1 MLRRRNQK
9 KLYRDRARSRNKV
22 PQIYSRTQA
31 IVPERNFSKLY
42 LVSFIFVL
50 VLFIYIALFSQVFAI
65 KNIVVTGDFGD
76 SQIKDGI
83 AKEVNKNIFS
93 KNILFFQS
101 AKIIKV
107 IKEDLKVQDL
117 TIRKKLP
124 NKLVAVAHEREASFV
139 WEENE
144 KKFLI
149 DKNGLAFLD
158 VSGEEGSSQ
167 VVLPK
172 IKNNLISLNNL
183 GDTVATKEF
192 MDFISFLS
200 ENFNFET
207 LDKIELF
214 EINGT
219 NTEIT
224 VLTDKNYKVFFDATR
239 GAASQLKSLARVKEE
254 AVKSKKRLE
263 YIDLRIE
270 TRIFYK

>member
-1 MLRRRNQK
+1 MLGRRNQK
-9 KLYRDRARSRNKV
+9 TLYRDRARSRNKV

-42 LVSFIFVL
+42 LVSFFLVL
-50 VLFIYIALFSQVFAI
+50 LLFIYMALFSQVFAI
-65 KNIVVTGDFGD
+65 KDIVVTGDFGD
-76 SQIKDGI
+76 SQIREGI
-83 AKEVNKNIFS
+83 AKEANKNIFS
-93 KNILFFQS
+93 RNILFFQS

-117 TIRKKLP
+117 TIKKKLP

-158 VSGEEGSSQ
+158 VSREEGSSR
-167 VVLPK
+167 VDLPK

-183 GDTVATKEF
+183 GDTVATEEF

-239 GAASQLKSLARVKEE
+239 GAASQLKSLSRVKEE
-254 AVKSKKRLE
+254 AAKSKKKLE